1 MKTKQL
7 TLRRKIMSETKF
19 NERSKVGVVQAQ
31 KMGKTWKNSE
41 SAMSLIVHEALEH
54 IPVFKF

>member
-1 MKTKQL
+1 
-7 TLRRKIMSETKF
+7 MSETKF